1 LVKIDE
7 KDLST
12 SQPPKKKN
20 PRVHG
25 PDGHARGTQRAQA
38 SSRKGTPSPGDRHPG
53 QAARLISRGGLSFSP
68 ADRLHHSA
76 EFRFLQR
83 QGVRAESAHFVLYA
97 GRMPGEE
104 RSRLGVT
111 VSRRIGNAV
120 IRNRVKRRV
129 REIFRLRLRPMLTE
143 GTALVVIARS
153 GAGELATAAIA
164 TELDA
169 ATRAVAEA
177 FSRRFGSKTR

>member
-1 LVKIDE
+1 MRPRESPKLVKIDE
-7 KDLST
+7 KDLPT

-38 SSRKGTPSPGDRHPG
+38 SSRKVTPSPG
-53 QAARLISRGGLSFSP
+53 
-68 ADRLHHSA
+68 DRLHHSA

-129 REIFRLRLRPMLTE
+129 REIFRLRLRPML
-143 GTALVVIARS
+143 
-153 GAGELATAAIA
+153 
-164 TELDA
+164 
-169 ATRAVAEA
+169 
-177 FSRRFGSKTR
+177 